1 MPALDGIR
9 NTAEVFDKLQAP
21 TGTSCALQAAFL
33 HNILIQH
40 EALREQRSSSR
51 AHIPAAP
58 AAPAAYTATTMNV
71 DTTAQESALPHAQ
84 TTQRP
89 GINTMYDDRDTCHH
103 ASEDGSTFDM
113 NFVDDEAWAF
123 MFANAGFN
131 IGQGAFMSLT

>member
-1 MPALDGIR
+1 MPALDAIR

-40 EALREQRSSSR
+40 EATREQRSSSR
-51 AHIPAAP
+51 SHTA
-58 AAPAAYTATTMNV
+58 AAPAAYTATTTNV
-71 DTTAQESALPHAQ
+71 DTAAHKSALPHAH

-89 GINTMYDDRDTCHH
+89 EINSIYDDRDTHNY
-103 ASEDGSTFDM
+103 ASEDASTFDM

-131 IGQGAFMSLT
+131 IGQGAFM